1 MLSLLCMPFTAVT
14 VASTDW
20 SFGVGFCRA
29 SVMLYWFFVLEGV
42 SILLI
47 ISVDRF
53 LIIVQRQD
61 KLTPH
66 RAKVL
71 IASSWALSF
80 CVALPSLI
88 SWRTGIIME
97 RMPQCILG
105 YSDSLAER
113 GYMVLL
119 AVAVFFVPFSVMLY
133 SYMCILN
140 TVRRNAL
147 RIHTHVAED
156 CAGLK
161 LGLTGLQRPPQ
172 VNVDMSFKTRA
183 FTTILILFIGFSVCW
198 LPHTVV
204 SLMAVFSRSFYFSP
218 AFYPV
223 SIGALWLSYLKA
235 VFNPVIYCWRIRKFR
250 EACLDFMPKTCRLC
264 PKVPGRSHRR
274 IRPSNI
280 YICSMEMA
288 SCSKR
293 GDVRMRNSDGD
304 VSGTDLLLHPEL
316 LSRDFLKLVL
326 HEKKIKTDESED
338 PDHLTELY
346 IQHVIPL
353 PQRELPNNRWG
364 KRVEKTN
371 PRQSS
376 TTAHSSSTDSG
387 RKRPLIVFDGSSTN
401 TGSIKLKRAE
411 DVPVTDRLKSPP
423 SSISLN
429 NPIRKLPGS
438 SPNSSSSRASA
449 GSARSPTGN
458 GSLISSSASPVQSNC
473 MSTKLKRGASS
484 SGVPKSPEL
493 KSPEV
498 KKKIQHVTWP

>member
-1 MLSLLCMPFTAVT
+1 MSVCNASSLEQCGLLGPAEPELQKVEISLIPVVIRVALAAIMIFMITIGFLGNSVVCLIVYQKPAMRSAINLLLATLAFSDIMLSLLCMPFTAVT

-71 IASSWALSF
+71 IAASWALSF
-80 CVALPSLI
+80 CVALPSVVN
-88 SWRTGIIME
+88 WRAGIIVE
-97 RMPQCILG
+97 RVPQCILG

-204 SLMAVFSRSFYFSP
+204 SLLAVFSRRFYFSP

-250 EACLDFMPKTCRLC
+250 EACLDFMPKTCRLY

-280 YICSMEMA
+280 YICS
-288 SCSKR
+288 
-293 GDVRMRNSDGD
+293 
-304 VSGTDLLLHPEL
+304 
-316 LSRDFLKLVL
+316 
-326 HEKKIKTDESED
+326 
-338 PDHLTELY
+338 TE
-346 IQHVIPL
+346 
-353 PQRELPNNRWG
+353 
-364 KRVEKTN
+364 T
-371 PRQSS
+371 QS
-376 TTAHSSSTDSG
+376 A
-387 RKRPLIVFDGSSTN
+387 V
-401 TGSIKLKRAE
+401 
-411 DVPVTDRLKSPP
+411 
-423 SSISLN
+423 
-429 NPIRKLPGS
+429 
-438 SPNSSSSRASA
+438 
-449 GSARSPTGN
+449 
-458 GSLISSSASPVQSNC
+458 
-473 MSTKLKRGASS
+473 
-484 SGVPKSPEL
+484 
-493 KSPEV
+493 
-498 KKKIQHVTWP
+498 

>member
-1 MLSLLCMPFTAVT
+1 MSECNASSLERCDLLGRSEPELQEVETSLIPVVIRVALAAIMIFMITIGFLGNSIVCLIVYQKPAMRSAINLLLATLAFSDIMLSLLCMPFTAVT
-14 VASTDW
+14 VTSTDW
-20 SFGVGFCRA
+20 SFGVGFCQA
-29 SVMLYWFFVLEGV
+29 SVMFYWFFVLEGV

-71 IASSWALSF
+71 ISISWALSF
-80 CVALPSLI
+80 CVALPSLVT
-88 SWRTGIIME
+88 WRTGIVME
-97 RMPQCILG
+97 RVPQCILG

-113 GYMVLL
+113 GYMVVL

-133 SYMCILN
+133 SYLCILN

-156 CAGLK
+156 CAALK

-204 SLMAVFSRSFYFSP
+204 SLLAVFSRSFYFSP

-235 VFNPVIYCWRIRKFR
+235 VFNPIIYCWRIRKFR

-280 YICSMEMA
+280 YICS
-288 SCSKR
+288 
-293 GDVRMRNSDGD
+293 
-304 VSGTDLLLHPEL
+304 
-316 LSRDFLKLVL
+316 
-326 HEKKIKTDESED
+326 SE
-338 PDHLTELY
+338 
-346 IQHVIPL
+346 IQ
-353 PQRELPNNRWG
+353 
-364 KRVEKTN
+364 
-371 PRQSS
+371 
-376 TTAHSSSTDSG
+376 
-387 RKRPLIVFDGSSTN
+387 
-401 TGSIKLKRAE
+401 
-411 DVPVTDRLKSPP
+411 
-423 SSISLN
+423 
-429 NPIRKLPGS
+429 
-438 SPNSSSSRASA
+438 SA
-449 GSARSPTGN
+449 
-458 GSLISSSASPVQSNC
+458 V
-473 MSTKLKRGASS
+473 
-484 SGVPKSPEL
+484 
-493 KSPEV
+493 
-498 KKKIQHVTWP
+498 